1 MIAIAP
7 TIAAASVILGIAKLS
22 SLLSSVLSS
31 SFSLLLSSFLFVYP
45 DVSSTSELSE
55 SSLLFS
61 FPLCCVLSCNVPSKA
76 QLPSHCMLVKL
87 FTSISEP
94 LPEAI
99 LPLNVKPSYS
109 SMLVISFP
117 GSISTNLSVSFS
129 FVPCL
134 FSIMLLLCLFL
145 TVLTFL
151 LFCLALG
158 LLIFFF

>member
-1 MIAIAP
+1 M
-7 TIAAASVILGIAKLS
+7 LS
-22 SLLSSVLSS
+22 SL
-31 SFSLLLSSFLFVYP
+31 FSLLLSSFPFVYP

-61 FPLCCVLSCNVPSKA
+61 FPLCCVLSCNVPSKP

-109 SMLVISFP
+109 SMLVAPFP
-117 GSISTNLSVSFS
+117 GSISINLSVSL
-129 FVPCL
+129 L
-134 FSIMLLLCLFL
+134 FTLLLCLFL

>member
-1 MIAIAP
+1 M
-7 TIAAASVILGIAKLS
+7 
-22 SLLSSVLSS
+22 LSS
-31 SFSLLLSSFLFVYP
+31 SFSLLLSFSKVSMSSFPFVYP
-45 DVSSTSELSE
+45 DVSSASELSE

-61 FPLCCVLSCNVPSKA
+61 FPLCCVLSCNVPSKP

-109 SMLVISFP
+109 SMLVIPFP

-129 FVPCL
+129 FALCP
-134 FSIMLLLCLFL
+134 FSIILLLCLFL